1 MRFLSSPLIIC
12 CIDILIW
19 GGLTFGFAMIGAI
32 PSPPEPREDGNFFR
46 RVEGVRVLG
55 VPTSKCSNFTTTGSY
70 SCRFHSRDN
79 DDLYLTNLT
88 QILKF
93 HVDFRVIVE
102 PAGWRHPIQLPQTS
116 TVQHLSKT
124 GRIDLSGFPVKLRF
138 SWVFHNHSVR
148 RPPQTPWKAW
158 LPEMIPVGSVIT

>member
-1 MRFLSSPLIIC
+1 
-12 CIDILIW
+12 
-19 GGLTFGFAMIGAI
+19 MIGAI
-32 PSPPEPREDGNFFR
+32 PSSSEPREDGNFFR

-55 VPTSKCSNFTTTGSY
+55 VPTSKCSNSTTTGPY

-102 PAGWRHPIQLPQTS
+102 PAGWRHPIYQKVRNWFRSANKP
-116 TVQHLSKT
+116 LSSAKT
-124 GRIDLSGFPVKLRF
+124 FKNQQNKSISKIDFRLLR
-138 SWVFHNHSVR
+138 
-148 RPPQTPWKAW
+148 
-158 LPEMIPVGSVIT
+158 

>member
-1 MRFLSSPLIIC
+1 
-12 CIDILIW
+12 
-19 GGLTFGFAMIGAI
+19 MIGAI
-32 PSPPEPREDGNFFR
+32 PSPSEPREDGNFFR

-55 VPTSKCSNFTTTGSY
+55 VPTSKCSNSTTTGPY

-102 PAGWRHPIQLPQTS
+102 PAGWRHPIYQKVRNWFRSANKP
-116 TVQHLSKT
+116 LSSAKT
-124 GRIDLSGFPVKLRF
+124 FKNQQNKSITKSFFGSYV
-138 SWVFHNHSVR
+138 N
-148 RPPQTPWKAW
+148 
-158 LPEMIPVGSVIT
+158 VGNPLV

>member
-1 MRFLSSPLIIC
+1 
-12 CIDILIW
+12 
-19 GGLTFGFAMIGAI
+19 MIGAI
-32 PSPPEPREDGNFFR
+32 PSPSEPREDGNFFR

-55 VPTSKCSNFTTTGSY
+55 VPTSKCSNFTTTGPY

-102 PAGWRHPIQLPQTS
+102 PAGWRHPIYQKVRNLFRS
-116 TVQHLSKT
+116 TKKPLSSAKT
-124 GRIDLSGFPVKLRF
+124 FKNQQNKSISKIDFRLLR
-138 SWVFHNHSVR
+138 
-148 RPPQTPWKAW
+148 
-158 LPEMIPVGSVIT
+158 

>member
-1 MRFLSSPLIIC
+1 MPRRPNNYPIASNLHSKRPRFKVMHLPYFSC
-12 CIDILIW
+12 DI
-19 GGLTFGFAMIGAI
+19 
-32 PSPPEPREDGNFFR
+32 SREDWNFFR
-46 RVEGVRVLG
+46 KVEGVRFLG

-102 PAGWRHPIQLPQTS
+102 PAGWRHPIYQKVRNWFRSANKP
-116 TVQHLSKT
+116 LSSAKT
-124 GRIDLSGFPVKLRF
+124 FKNQQNKPL
-138 SWVFHNHSVR
+138 
-148 RPPQTPWKAW
+148 
-158 LPEMIPVGSVIT
+158 

>member
-1 MRFLSSPLIIC
+1 MRFLNSPLIIC
-12 CIDILIW
+12 CIDLLIW

-32 PSPPEPREDGNFFR
+32 PSPSEPREDGNFFR

-55 VPTSKCSNFTTTGSY
+55 VPTSNCPYFTTTGPY

-102 PAGWRHPIQLPQTS
+102 PAGWRHPIYQKVRNWLRGANKP
-116 TVQHLSKT
+116 
-124 GRIDLSGFPVKLRF
+124 LSGAKTFKNQQNKPISKFDFRL
-138 SWVFHNHSVR
+138 
-148 RPPQTPWKAW
+148 
-158 LPEMIPVGSVIT
+158 LP

>member
-1 MRFLSSPLIIC
+1 
-12 CIDILIW
+12 
-19 GGLTFGFAMIGAI
+19 MIGAI
-32 PSPPEPREDGNFFR
+32 PSPSEPREDGNFFR

-55 VPTSKCSNFTTTGSY
+55 VPTSKCSNFTTTGPY

-102 PAGWRHPIQLPQTS
+102 PAGWRHPIYQKVRNLLRSVNKPLHGCQNVQKSPEQTNPEN
-116 TVQHLSKT
+116 
-124 GRIDLSGFPVKLRF
+124 RFPALMLTLG
-138 SWVFHNHSVR
+138 
-148 RPPQTPWKAW
+148 TPWFKTKNKICCVANHA
-158 LPEMIPVGSVIT
+158 

>member
-1 MRFLSSPLIIC
+1 MRFLNSPLIIC
-12 CIDILIW
+12 CIDLLIW
-19 GGLTFGFAMIGAI
+19 GGLTFYSEWIGAI
-32 PSPPEPREDGNFFR
+32 PSPSEPREDGNFFR

-55 VPTSKCSNFTTTGSY
+55 VPTSKCSNFTTTGPY

-102 PAGWRHPIQLPQTS
+102 PAGWRHPIYQKVRNWFRSANKP
-116 TVQHLSKT
+116 LSSAKT
-124 GRIDLSGFPVKLRF
+124 FKNQQNKPILKIDFRLLC
-138 SWVFHNHSVR
+138 
-148 RPPQTPWKAW
+148 
-158 LPEMIPVGSVIT
+158 